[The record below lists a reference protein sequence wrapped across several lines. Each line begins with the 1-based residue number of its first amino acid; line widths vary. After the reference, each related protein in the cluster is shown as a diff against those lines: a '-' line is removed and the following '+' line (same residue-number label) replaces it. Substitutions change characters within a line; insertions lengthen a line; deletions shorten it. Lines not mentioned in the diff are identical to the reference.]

1 MSANVAVPAREPDRA
16 IETRALLA
24 ALREL
29 SARAGH
35 DMVGPLNQAGS
46 LLALLVKRYKGELDG
61 DAHQLLEFL
70 QSASAR
76 MEGVINGL
84 RDYMEAVGKAPAYS
98 ALDLNGSLEL
108 ALRRL
113 QTEIAASDATI
124 ERGRLPM
131 ARADE
136 TQLSIV
142 FEQLIENAIK
152 FRNAGEPARIRI
164 AGTREGDIVT
174 VTIRD
179 YGIGI
184 DPEQADSIFLP
195 FKRLNGR
202 EYPCSGLGLAAVK
215 AIIEMHGGTI
225 WLANPDAEGGTA
237 IAFTLAA
244 V

>member
-1 MSANVAVPAREPDRA
+1 MSANVPVPAREPDRA

-24 ALREL
+24 ALTEL

-46 LLALLVKRYKGELDG
+46 LLALFIKRYKGKLDG
-61 DAHQLLEFL
+61 DADQLLDFL

-76 MEGVINGL
+76 MEGAINGL
-84 RDYMEAVGKAPAYS
+84 RGYMEAVGKVPEYS
-98 ALDLNGSLEL
+98 ALDLNGSLER
-108 ALRRL
+108 ALQRL
-113 QTEIAASDATI
+113 PAVIAGSDASI

-136 TQLSIV
+136 TQLPIV

-152 FRNAGEPARIRI
+152 FRKAGEPARIRI
-164 AGTREGDIVT
+164 DGTGEGDVVT

-184 DPEQADSIFLP
+184 DPEYRDAIFLP

-202 EYPCSGLGLAAVK
+202 EYPGSGLGLAAVK
-215 AIIEMHGGTI
+215 AIVEMHGGTI
-225 WLANPDAEGGTA
+225 WLASPDAEGGTA

>member
-1 MSANVAVPAREPDRA
+1 MSANVAVPAREPDRS

-24 ALREL
+24 ALTEV

-46 LLALLVKRYKGELDG
+46 LLALFVKRYKGKLDG
-61 DAHQLLEFL
+61 DADQLLDFL
-70 QSASAR
+70 QSASSR

-84 RDYMEAVGKAPAYS
+84 RVYMEAVGTVPECS
-98 ALDLNGSLEL
+98 ALELNVPLES
-108 ALRRL
+108 ALQRL
-113 QTEIAASDATI
+113 QKEIAVTASTI
-124 ERGRLPM
+124 ECGTLPV
-131 ARADE
+131 ARADR

-152 FRNAGEPARIRI
+152 FRNAGEPAHIRVEGI
-164 AGTREGDIVT
+164 REGDVVT
-174 VTIRD
+174 VTVRD
-179 YGIGI
+179 SGIGI
-184 DPEQADSIFLP
+184 DPEQGEAIFLP

-202 EYPCSGLGLAAVK
+202 EYPGSGLGLAAVK
-215 AIIEMHGGTI
+215 AIVEMHGGTI
-225 WLANPDAEGGTA
+225 WLANDAEGGTA